1 MDSING
7 CYIGCYN
14 CILQDG
20 KETVGLKP
28 TAHRE
33 EDRHMS
39 GRLAGKVAVITGAGS
54 GIGAA
59 MAGMFCRE
67 GARVVAADISGQQ
80 TEVAATIGGQ
90 CIPFQVRSEE
100 HTSESVTNAHL
111 VCRLLLEKK
120 KHRSTYI
127 MQRYDVTQHTLT

>member
-90 CIPFQVRSEE
+90 CITFQVDVTDTAQGKAMLQAAVSAFGRLDILFNNASIRSEE
-100 HTSESVTNAHL
+100 RGVGKE
-111 VCRLLLEKK
+111 
-120 KHRSTYI
+120 
-127 MQRYDVTQHTLT
+127 

>member
-90 CIPFQVRSEE
+90 CIPFQV
-100 HTSESVTNAHL
+100 
-111 VCRLLLEKK
+111 
-120 KHRSTYI
+120 
-127 MQRYDVTQHTLT
+127 DVTDTAQVKAMLQAAVSAFGRLDILCNNADRTSTRLNS

>member
-1 MDSING
+1 MLRRPPISTRTDTLFPYTTLFRSPFLAKDHRRGLTRMDSING

-54 GIGAA
+54 GLGAA
-59 MAGMFCRE
+59 MAGLFRSGERRVGKEGCR
-67 GARVVAADISGQQ
+67 
-80 TEVAATIGGQ
+80 
-90 CIPFQVRSEE
+90 
-100 HTSESVTNAHL
+100 
-111 VCRLLLEKK
+111 
-120 KHRSTYI
+120 
-127 MQRYDVTQHTLT
+127 